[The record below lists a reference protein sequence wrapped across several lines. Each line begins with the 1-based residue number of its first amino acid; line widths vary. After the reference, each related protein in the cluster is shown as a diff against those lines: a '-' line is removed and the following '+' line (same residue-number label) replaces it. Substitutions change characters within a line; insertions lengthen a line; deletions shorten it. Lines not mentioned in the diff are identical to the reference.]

1 MEHNSSAGKPKITTS
16 HLAGANFYIK
26 QPHPPKDTSIFLYY
40 SPKRE
45 RKVPAHLQGGD
56 FVCESSGAQKEPQ
69 QSQVSEKRGKKSSF
83 QLSKIL
89 PSPSKKKAGPL
100 GEIESSNAQNE
111 SLNTPIDHTLNHQTE
126 RAEDA
131 LQDKDESGDDTS
143 DGDLYTNYYL

>member
-1 MEHNSSAGKPKITTS
+1 M
-16 HLAGANFYIK
+16 
-26 QPHPPKDTSIFLYY
+26 
-40 SPKRE
+40 
-45 RKVPAHLQGGD
+45 QGGD

-111 SLNTPIDHTLNHQTE
+111 SLNTPIDHSLNHQTE

-131 LQDKDESGDDTS
+131 LQDKDESGDETS
-143 DGDLYTNYYL
+143 DQDWYTNYYQ